1 MFPTRFL
8 VVTIHAPAVTRTLR
22 RLLLVLLAVTFMT
35 AACSSGGGPAASRPS
50 TTSTAPLRPLGR
62 ANPLGAKWDW
72 PRLDS
77 YKPYLASLSG
87 GATFYDFAWCDVEP
101 TEGQRDWSTVD
112 GVAHSARALGFEL
125 YLKIRTGSC
134 WATLDPS
141 GATGRRARARARK
154 DVSSMPADMAKY
166 EAFLTDAVK
175 RFSPL
180 GVHEYAI
187 ENEVNAP
194 IHWAGTSADYV
205 TLVAAAGRAVRAADR
220 NARVVDG
227 GLGSTVY
234 GEAIARRL
242 LDEGKDTEAVSAY
255 QRYYARR
262 FAVRAQQLP
271 QVNSAGELR
280 DELSSSQAV
289 RNLDYFDAT
298 MRLAQQKLVNDFE
311 IHFYEKYDNVPA
323 LLDLLHATLPPA
335 LPIQAWEV
343 GQFWPDAPADEHVHA
358 DELRQAVNGLLDGGV
373 QRVIWLPLAYN
384 PNGRNPSEL
393 RFGLVD
399 PDGRVRESGRV
410 LAELAASHARA

>member
-1 MFPTRFL
+1 MFRDRFP
-8 VVTIHAPAVTRTLR
+8 VVTIDAPAVTGSLR
-22 RLLLVLLAVTFMT
+22 RLFPVLLALVLLA
-35 AACSSGGGPAASRPS
+35 ASCSSGSGSGASKTSS
-50 TTSTAPLRPLGR
+50 TTTAAALPPLGK

-72 PRLDS
+72 SRLDNF
-77 YKPYLASLSG
+77 KPYLASISG

-101 TEGQRDWSTVD
+101 TEGTRDWSTVD
-112 GVAHSARALGFEL
+112 NVAHMARDLGFEL

-134 WATLDPS
+134 WATVDS
-141 GATGRRARARARK
+141 GGTGGRRGRK
-154 DVSSMPADMAKY
+154 DVSHLPADTAKY
-166 EAFLTDAVK
+166 QAFLTDAVK

-194 IHWAGTSADYV
+194 LHWADTPKDYV
-205 TLVAAAGRAVRAADR
+205 SLVTLAGRAIHAADP
-220 NARVVDG
+220 NARVADG

-255 QRYYARR
+255 QQYYARR

-271 QVNSAGELR
+271 QVNSASELR
-280 DELSSSQAV
+280 DVLSSGQAA
-289 RNLDYFDAT
+289 RNLEHFDAT
-298 MRLAQQKLVNDFE
+298 VGLARDKLIDDFE
-311 IHFYEKYDNVPA
+311 IHFYEKWDNVPA
-323 LLDLLHATLPPA
+323 LLDLLHATLPPD
-335 LPIQAWEV
+335 LPVQVWEL
-343 GQFWPDAPADEHVHA
+343 GQFWPNAPSDEQVHA
-358 DELRQAVNGLLDGGV
+358 DELQRAVNGFLNGGV

-384 PNGRNPSEL
+384 PNGRNANEL

-410 LAELAASHARA
+410 FAQIAAAHART

>member
-1 MFPTRFL
+1 MFRIRFL
-8 VVTIHAPAVTRTLR
+8 VVTIDAPAVTRTLR
-22 RLLLVLLAVTFMT
+22 RLLLPLLAIALVAT
-35 AACSSGGGPAASRPS
+35 ACSSGGGSASPKTSSTSAATPH
-50 TTSTAPLRPLGR
+50 PLGKP
-62 ANPLGAKWDW
+62 NPLGAKWDW
-72 PRLDS
+72 SRLDS
-77 YKPYLASLSG
+77 FKPYLASLAG

-112 GVAHSARALGFEL
+112 SVAKNAQALGFEL

-134 WATLDPS
+134 WATVDSS
-141 GATGRRARARARK
+141 GNTRRRRARK

-166 EAFLTDAVK
+166 QGFLTDAVK

-194 IHWAGTSADYV
+194 IHWAGTSAEYV
-205 TLVAAAGRAVRAADR
+205 TLVTAAGQAVHAADPS
-220 NARVVDG
+220 ARVVDG

-234 GEAIARRL
+234 GDAIARRL
-242 LDEGKDTEAVSAY
+242 LDEGKPTEAVSAY
-255 QRYYARR
+255 QQYYARR
-262 FAVRAQQLP
+262 FPVRAQQLP
-271 QVNSAGELR
+271 PVSDAGELR
-280 DELSSSQAV
+280 TVLASGQAV

-298 MRLAQQKLVNDFE
+298 VQLTQQKLIDDFE
-311 IHFYEKYDNVPA
+311 IHFYEQGDNVPA
-323 LLDLLHATLPPA
+323 LLDLLHATLPPT

-343 GQFWPDAPADEHVHA
+343 GQFWPNAPDDEHVHA
-358 DELRQAVNGLLDGGV
+358 QDLQVTVNGLLNGGV

-399 PDGRVRESGRV
+399 PDGRVRESGTV
-410 LAELAASHARA
+410 FAQIAATHARA